1 MNILVTGNLG
11 YIGPELGK
19 KIKNFYLKSKLIGL
33 DSGLFLQCLTT
44 SNRVGDSFYDKQIF
58 MDIRDINEDI
68 LKKVDVVVSL
78 AAVSNDPIGKDFEEA
93 TNQINFEAN
102 CKLADLCSKNGVQ
115 KFIFASSCSMYGDGG
130 ENAKKENDN
139 INPLTA
145 YAKSKSGV
153 ENFLKNSLV
162 NKDLKCICLR
172 FATACGISDRLRLDL
187 VLNDFVASAIK
198 YKKISIL
205 SDGSPLRPLIDVRDM
220 ANAILWA
227 IQHDFG
233 DDNLPISINVG
244 SNDWNFNILEL
255 AQCVSEVIKGTS
267 ININRNAP
275 SDKRSYKVDFSLYK
289 SLSGDFYPNQN
300 IYKSIDQLA
309 KLISEINLP
318 ENDFRGSNYLR
329 LNHLRNLIKLDTI
342 DKLLKWK

>member
-1 MNILVTGNLG
+1 
-11 YIGPELGK
+11 
-19 KIKNFYLKSKLIGL
+19 
-33 DSGLFLQCLTT
+33 
-44 SNRVGDSFYDKQIF
+44 
-58 MDIRDINEDI
+58 
-68 LKKVDVVVSL
+68 
-78 AAVSNDPIGKDFEEA
+78 
-93 TNQINFEAN
+93 
-102 CKLADLCSKNGVQ
+102 
-115 KFIFASSCSMYGDGG
+115 
-130 ENAKKENDN
+130 
-139 INPLTA
+139 
-145 YAKSKSGV
+145 
-153 ENFLKNSLV
+153 
-162 NKDLKCICLR
+162 
-172 FATACGISDRLRLDL
+172 
-187 VLNDFVASAIK
+187 
-198 YKKISIL
+198 
-205 SDGSPLRPLIDVRDM
+205 LRPLIDVRDM